1 MHLGRAGAC
10 HPGHAKV
17 TSSLKGDAVVR
28 CRRLPHVLIAS
39 LALVACTVT
48 FHNPPGW
55 VPERNVFV
63 LHFDAAPATVY
74 PRVVA
79 AVTAEGLAV
88 AAGDAATGVLTAA
101 PFHIVSYGNDYEVTL
116 HAAVASVVTGT
127 DVTLSGNVI
136 NQTSAGRFELPLVP
150 SRSGAWAR
158 LQRIADSLRPA
169 H

>member
-1 MHLGRAGAC
+1 MI
-10 HPGHAKV
+10 
-17 TSSLKGDAVVR
+17 R
-28 CRRLPHVLIAS
+28 CRRLPLVLAAPM
-39 LALVACTVT
+39 ALVACTVT

-79 AVTAEGLAV
+79 AVTAESLAI
-88 AAGDAATGVLTAA
+88 AAGDPATGVVTAA
-101 PFHIVSYGNDYEVTL
+101 PFHIVSYGNDYATTI
-116 HAAVASVVTGT
+116 HATVVPGATGT
-127 DVTLSGNVI
+127 DVTLSGSVI

-158 LQRIADSLRPA
+158 LQRIADRLRSPQ
-169 H
+169 

>member
-1 MHLGRAGAC
+1 
-10 HPGHAKV
+10 
-17 TSSLKGDAVVR
+17 VVNG
-28 CRRLPHVLIAS
+28 RRLPLAAIATM
-39 LALVACTVT
+39 AFVACTVT

-79 AVTAEGLAV
+79 AVTAESLAI
-88 AAGDAATGVLTAA
+88 AASDPATGVLTAA
-101 PFHIVSYGNDYEVTL
+101 PFHIVSYGNDYATTI
-116 HAAVASVVTGT
+116 HATVAPGARGT

-136 NQTSAGRFELPLVP
+136 NQTSAGLFELPLVP

-158 LQRIADSLRPA
+158 LQRIADHLRSPQ
-169 H
+169 